1 MKTKLTKTQIFILI
15 FFIFMLLFLFLSL
28 LLIIIAG
35 KEIYYILSNN
45 HQLGLVG
52 TSGFGVE
59 KGVQNFPYVFFI
71 IEYGFNFIFTMQI
84 KNAAGEV
91 FASNVIL
98 LYQIGYFFLVIM
110 IPICALGFFISIL
123 VFLLKQKKPTLKS
136 ENSSDNNDGQL
147 LDDLK
152 TNMNQI
158 QEYLI
163 KLHKDVKTLKKIT
176 GIITPKSVIP
186 NSTQVNDNP
195 VDYQSQ
201 DLDLIQAKQTSR
213 QQNSKIINQDELEQ
227 TNSGIERPKSLVN
240 PTEYI
245 MPKRDENFVNNFPTQ
260 QFLSTEMLSES
271 KNEKKLSLSAIF
283 DRKKIQTELEQDKIE
298 VEEQINNEEINT
310 FSLQFND
317 PTIIE
322 NQTFHEKVGF
332 NLNNFDYTADEHN
345 NSLEIKSIYQVG
357 DRIIDN
363 AIEYEIILVVPH
375 QQNDTVMYELTLK
388 STEDG
393 TIKSLMRE

>member
-52 TSGFGVE
+52 NSGFGVE

-84 KNAAGEV
+84 KNSAGEV

-110 IPICALGFFISIL
+110 IPICALGFFITIL

-136 ENSSDNNDGQL
+136 ENSSDNNDEQL
-147 LDDLK
+147 LGDLK

-163 KLHKDVKTLKKIT
+163 KLHKDVKTLKK
-176 GIITPKSVIP
+176 
-186 NSTQVNDNP
+186 
-195 VDYQSQ
+195 
-201 DLDLIQAKQTSR
+201 L
-213 QQNSKIINQDELEQ
+213 LE
-227 TNSGIERPKSLVN
+227 
-240 PTEYI
+240 
-245 MPKRDENFVNNFPTQ
+245 
-260 QFLSTEMLSES
+260 
-271 KNEKKLSLSAIF
+271 
-283 DRKKIQTELEQDKIE
+283 
-298 VEEQINNEEINT
+298 
-310 FSLQFND
+310 
-317 PTIIE
+317 
-322 NQTFHEKVGF
+322 
-332 NLNNFDYTADEHN
+332 
-345 NSLEIKSIYQVG
+345 
-357 DRIIDN
+357 
-363 AIEYEIILVVPH
+363 
-375 QQNDTVMYELTLK
+375 
-388 STEDG
+388 
-393 TIKSLMRE
+393 

>member
-45 HQLGLVG
+45 HQLGLVD

-59 KGVQNFPYVFFI
+59 KGVQNFSYVFFI
-71 IEYGFNFIFTMQI
+71 IQYSFNFIFTMQI

-91 FASNVIL
+91 FAANVIL
-98 LYQIGYFFLVIM
+98 LYQIGYFFLVVM
-110 IPICALGFFISIL
+110 IPVCVLGFFISIL
-123 VFLLKQKKPTLKS
+123 VFLLKQKIPTLKS
-136 ENSSDNNDGQL
+136 ESSSGNNDGQL

-152 TNMNQI
+152 INMNQI

-176 GIITPKSVIP
+176 GIITPKPVA
-186 NSTQVNDNP
+186 STLTQMNDNP

-213 QQNSKIINQDELEQ
+213 HQNSNIINQDELEQ
-227 TNSGIERPKSLVN
+227 ITSGIERPKSLVN

-245 MPKRDENFVNNFPTQ
+245 MPKRDENFVNNFSTQ
-260 QFLSTEMLSES
+260 HFLSTEMLSES

-298 VEEQINNEEINT
+298 DEEQNNEEINT
-310 FSLQFND
+310 FSLKFD
-317 PTIIE
+317 YPTIIE
-322 NQTFHEKVGF
+322 NQTFREKVGF
-332 NLNNFDYTADEHN
+332 NLNNYDYTDNEQN

-363 AIEYEIILVVPH
+363 RIEYEIILVVPH
-375 QQNDTVMYELTLK
+375 QQNDTIIYELTLK
-388 STEDG
+388 STVDG
-393 TIKSLMRE
+393 TIKSLMRK